1 MALAPLLLRRW
12 LAPALLLLLL
22 LLHLAPASASSSGV
36 GHAPPHQQQDEE
48 VQALVEAGRELVDS
62 RRFPEATETLERA
75 LDLQPNCPG
84 AQVQLGRALA
94 FQGQYEAAAAKYQQ
108 ALEADPGFAA
118 AMAALGKLRAFQGR
132 HEEASGEFER
142 ALAAVDKGGAEEADV
157 LLGLARLTAQSSR
170 DPDGLRRA
178 EALYRRG
185 LAVTPENEQA
195 LFDFGIVLSQLGQ
208 HEVCK
213 FDLVWLW
220 ILVLDRVP
228 RGVANPPPHCCQPVC
243 TDHDNNRTRM
253 PAFRRP
259 SSSTRP

>member
-1 MALAPLLLRRW
+1 MALAPLLRRW

-22 LLHLAPASASSSGV
+22 LLHLGPASSSSRV
-36 GHAPPHQQQDEE
+36 GHAQQQDDE

-62 RRFPEATETLERA
+62 RRFPEAAETLERA
-75 LDLQPNCPG
+75 LALKPDCPG

-108 ALEADPGFAA
+108 ALEADPGFAP
-118 AMAALGKLRAFQGR
+118 AMTALGKLRAFQGR

-142 ALAAVDKGGAEEADV
+142 ALAAVEKGGAEEADV

-170 DPDGLRRA
+170 DSDGLRRA

-208 HEVCK
+208 HEVSL
-213 FDLVWLW
+213 F
-220 ILVLDRVP
+220 
-228 RGVANPPPHCCQPVC
+228 
-243 TDHDNNRTRM
+243 
-253 PAFRRP
+253 
-259 SSSTRP
+259 